1 MNEILVNILWSALF
15 LTGIIG
21 CIFIIL
27 MALVFIYNLVTEFID
42 DIFGGKDE

>member
-1 MNEILVNILWSALF
+1 MNEILVNILWSALL

-27 MALVFIYNLVTEFID
+27 MVLVFIYNLVTEIID
-42 DIFGGKDE
+42 DIFGGNDE